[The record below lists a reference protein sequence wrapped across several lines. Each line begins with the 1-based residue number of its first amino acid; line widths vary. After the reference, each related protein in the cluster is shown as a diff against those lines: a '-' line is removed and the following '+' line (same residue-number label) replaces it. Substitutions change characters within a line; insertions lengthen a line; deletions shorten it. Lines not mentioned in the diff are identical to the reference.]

1 MVQDVLTQQD
11 KDRCMGVTSIRVRP
25 LFDLQIENPIRHFC
39 FSASDEKQKYLEQ
52 ILHILSLHNYLN

>member
-1 MVQDVLTQQD
+1 MYWCTDIKGTDTVSCIDS
-11 KDRCMGVTSIRVRP
+11 KDYSF
-25 LFDLQIENPIRHFC
+25 L